1 MAFVRDHIGPDSP
14 LPPEHVWAYDEA
26 QRAWDADKVA
36 EKHQYQMSESE
47 MFLRL
52 GERMPE
58 WAVMIGLI
66 GSGQELFRGEE
77 QGMEQWNQALTKMPS
92 HLNRSLPIA

>member
-1 MAFVRDHIGPDSP
+1 
-14 LPPEHVWAYDEA
+14 
-26 QRAWDADKVA
+26 
-36 EKHQYQMSESE
+36 

-66 GSGQELFRGEE
+66 GSGQEIFRGEE
-77 QGMEQWNQALTKMPS
+77 QGMEQ
-92 HLNRSLPIA
+92 